1 MAKTDT
7 SENKY
12 LKFFPF
18 LQWIGKLKNPKTLK
32 KDIVAGM
39 TVALV
44 LIPQSMAYAGLAG
57 LPLEVGLYTAFIPI
71 MIAALFGSSPQMS
84 TGPVTIIS
92 LMTATALAPIAASG
106 TEGYIAYASLLA
118 FFIGVFY
125 LLLGTLKLGVIVDF
139 LSHPVIIGFTNAVAV
154 ITITSQLSKIIG
166 ASVEK
171 GSNYLASLSNIF
183 DAAINNTHLV
193 TFMFG
198 VFSIFLLLFL
208 ARFASKLPRVLILL
222 IVSISIS
229 YFIGYNENFGGKII
243 MDIPNDLPSF
253 SLPIFNEHTNLLSFS
268 QILNLAIFGIIIGLI
283 GFTESISVAKMVGYQ
298 TKQRVSANRE
308 LIGQGLANL
317 SSSIFGGYG
326 VAGSFSKTAV
336 NLRSGAKT
344 GFSSV
349 ISGIFVGITL
359 LYLTPFLYHLPVAT
373 LAAIIIVAVFNLIKI
388 EPIIKAWKVE
398 KHDAIVA
405 IVTFFLTV
413 AFTPNLEKGI
423 VVGVAL
429 SLALYIYRTMRPRI
443 SEVSMYK
450 DGVLRDIELFGL
462 KTSKYI
468 SVLRLDG
475 DLYFANASY
484 FESEILE
491 IITEKEKLKF
501 LILDLEWM
509 NNIDSSGQE
518 VLENLLDRLEK
529 MDIKVFLTSVRVNIT
544 EKFTRIGFFKKFS
557 EKNIFAKVDDVLD
570 YIQKKHGKKIKTE
583 PLQEYSPDK
592 KKDPDLDKKILK
604 KFDK

>member
-32 KDIVAGM
+32 KDIVAWM

-44 LIPQSMAYAGLAG
+44 LIPQSMAYAGLAW
-57 LPLEVGLYTAFIPI
+57 LPLEVWLYTAFIPI

-84 TGPVTIIS
+84 TWPVTIIS
-92 LMTATALAPIAASG
+92 LMTATALAPIAASW
-106 TEGYIAYASLLA
+106 TEWYIAYASLLA
-118 FFIGVFY
+118 FFIWVFY
-125 LLLGTLKLGVIVDF
+125 LLLWTLKLWVIVDF
-139 LSHPVIIGFTNAVAV
+139 LSHPVIIWFTNAVAV
-154 ITITSQLSKIIG
+154 ITITSQLSKIIW

-171 GSNYLASLSNIF
+171 WSNYLASLSNIF

-229 YFIGYNENFGGKII
+229 YFIWYNENFWGKII

-268 QILNLAIFGIIIGLI
+268 QILNLAIFWIIIWLI
-283 GFTESISVAKMVGYQ
+283 GFTESISVAKMVWYQ

-308 LIGQGLANL
+308 LIWQWLANL
-317 SSSIFGGYG
+317 SSSIFGGYW

-344 GFSSV
+344 WFSSV
-349 ISGIFVGITL
+349 ISWIFVWITL

-413 AFTPNLEKGI
+413 AFTPNLEKWI
-423 VVGVAL
+423 VVWVAL

-468 SVLRLDG
+468 SVLRLDW

-509 NNIDSSGQE
+509 NNIDSSWQE

-544 EKFTRIGFFKKFS
+544 EKFTRIWFFKKFS

-570 YIQKKHGKKIKTE
+570 YIQKKHWKKIKTE